1 MSERVGK
8 VLRSQVRERAAAC
21 CEYCGMPDDAILI
34 PHEPDHIIAV
44 QHGGVTSF
52 ENLAYTCH
60 QCNRYKGP
68 NLASIDP
75 QDGTRVF
82 LFNPRSD
89 RWQDHFAWEGARIVA
104 LTPVGRATAMLL
116 RFNDPRRLAA
126 RDSFIRKGRYPFVRQ

>member
-8 VLRSQVRERAAAC
+8 ALRAQVPKRAGDC
-21 CEYCGMPDDAILI
+21 CEYCGMPDSATLLS
-34 PHEPDHIIAV
+34 HEPDHIIAV
-44 QHGGVTSF
+44 QHGGTTSL

-75 QDGTRVF
+75 ETGECAF

-89 RWQDHFAWEGARIVA
+89 TWQGHFRWEDARIEP
-104 LTPVGRATAMLL
+104 LTAVGRATATLL

-126 RDSFIRKGRYPFVRQ
+126 RAALLGQGQYPFAMR